1 MMNADQ
7 SPLEFETVAKLD
19 AHLRESRPLT
29 ACVFQGLDL
38 RLHTAALTAG
48 RLTGSAFLG
57 CQLEP
62 GAVAHALSDKALVV
76 PKPEGIPFD
85 PFRGSLYSVEQD
97 LYAGYVTGQPG
108 GYAVTRDARIYA
120 HFCATGRSHPPNI
133 LESLY
138 RRLHD
143 HGMSDALEEAL
154 SGHRV
159 VAIMGGHSLARDAE
173 EYRAVALLGR
183 ALARAHFVVVTG
195 GGPGAME
202 AAHLGAWHAGRRDED
217 LDTAIAI
224 LGHAPLYTPIE
235 PWLDT
240 GLEVRRRFDGGRPA
254 MSIGIP
260 TWHYGHEPSNV
271 FPTAIAKYFANSE
284 REDGLLTIATHG
296 VVFAPGSAGTIQ
308 EVFQDAAQNHYRTTG
323 FASPMIF
330 LGARY
335 WQHTKPIYPVLQ
347 QLAAGEAYR
356 DLLCI
361 TDSVSDVVERIK
373 AFKPDAGRGPA
384 PPRAQRG
391 E

>member
-1 MMNADQ
+1 MTSADQ
-7 SPLEFETVAKLD
+7 PPLEFETVAKLD
-19 AHLRESRPLT
+19 AHLREGRPLT

-57 CQLEP
+57 CLLEP
-62 GAVAHALSDKALVV
+62 AAITHALADKALVV
-76 PKPEGIPFD
+76 PRPEGIPFD
-85 PFRGSLYSVEQD
+85 PFRGSLYSVEED
-97 LYAGYVTGQPG
+97 LYAGYVVGQPG
-108 GYAVTRDARIYA
+108 GYAATRDGRIYA
-120 HFCATGRSHPPNI
+120 HFCATGRSNPPSI

-143 HGMSDALEEAL
+143 HGMSDALEEMLA
-154 SGHRV
+154 GHRV
-159 VAIMGGHSLARDAE
+159 VAIMGGHRLARDAD

-183 ALARAHFVVVTG
+183 ALARAGIVVVTG

-202 AAHLGAWHAGRRDED
+202 AAHLGVWHAGRRDED

-224 LGHAPLYTPIE
+224 LSHAPLHTPIE

-240 GLEVRRRFDGGRPA
+240 ALEVRRRFDGGRPGL
-254 MSIGIP
+254 SIGVP

-284 REDGLLTIATHG
+284 REDGLLTLATHG

-308 EVFQDAAQNHYRTTG
+308 EIFQDAAQNHYRVTG

-330 LGARY
+330 LGTRY
-335 WQHTKPIYPVLQ
+335 WQHTKPVYPLLQ

-356 DLLCI
+356 DLICI
-361 TDSVSDVVERIK
+361 TDSVSEAVDRLK
-373 AFKPDAGRGPA
+373 AFKPPA
-384 PPRAQRG
+384 
-391 E
+391 

>member
-7 SPLEFETVAKLD
+7 PPLEFETVAKLD
-19 AHLRESRPLT
+19 AHLRENRPLT

-108 GYAVTRDARIYA
+108 GYAATRDARIYA
-120 HFCATGRSHPPNI
+120 HFCATGRSNPPNI

-143 HGMSDALEEAL
+143 HGMSDALEETL

-159 VAIMGGHSLARDAE
+159 VAIMGGHGLARDAE

-183 ALARAHFVVVTG
+183 ALARANFVVVTG

-224 LGHAPLYTPIE
+224 LGHAPLYTPDRA
-235 PWLDT
+235 LA
-240 GLEVRRRFDGGRPA
+240 R
-254 MSIGIP
+254 
-260 TWHYGHEPSNV
+260 
-271 FPTAIAKYFANSE
+271 
-284 REDGLLTIATHG
+284 HG
-296 VVFAPGSAGTIQ
+296 A
-308 EVFQDAAQNHYRTTG
+308 
-323 FASPMIF
+323 
-330 LGARY
+330 
-335 WQHTKPIYPVLQ
+335 
-347 QLAAGEAYR
+347 
-356 DLLCI
+356 
-361 TDSVSDVVERIK
+361 
-373 AFKPDAGRGPA
+373 RGPA
-384 PPRAQRG
+384 PLRRRPPGDEHRHPDVALRARAVERVPDRHRQVLRQQRARGRPADDRHPRRRVRAGQRRHDPG
-391 E
+391 SVPGRGAEPLPHHAASPAR

>member
-1 MMNADQ
+1 MDLDRP
-7 SPLEFETVAKLD
+7 PLEFETVAKLD
-19 AHLRESRPLT
+19 AHLSEGRPLT
-29 ACVFQGLDL
+29 HCVFQGLDL

-57 CQLEP
+57 CLLEP
-62 GAVAHALSDKALVV
+62 AVVTHALADKALVV
-76 PKPEGIPFD
+76 PRPEGIPYD

-108 GYAVTRDARIYA
+108 GYAITRDARIYA
-120 HFCATGRSHPPNI
+120 HFCATGRSAPRSI

-154 SGHRV
+154 EGHRV
-159 VAIMGGHSLARDAE
+159 VAIMGGHRLARDSE
-173 EYRAVALLGR
+173 EFRLVALLGR
-183 ALARAHFVVVTG
+183 ALSRAGILIVTG

-224 LGHAPLYTPIE
+224 LSHAPLHTPIE

-240 GLEVRRRFDGGRPA
+240 ALEVRRRFDGGRPGV
-254 MSIGIP
+254 SIGIP

-284 REDGLLTIATHG
+284 REEGLLTVATHG

-308 EVFQDAAQNHYRTTG
+308 EIFQDAAQNHYRTAG

-330 LGARY
+330 LGTQY
-335 WQHTKPIYPVLQ
+335 WQHTKPVYPLLE
-347 QLAAGEAYR
+347 QLAAAADYRSLLWLTDRVDDAVEAIR
-356 DLLCI
+356 
-361 TDSVSDVVERIK
+361 R
-373 AFKPDAGRGPA
+373 FKPATARS
-384 PPRAQRG
+384 
-391 E
+391 

>member
-7 SPLEFETVAKLD
+7 PPLEFETVAKLD

-62 GAVAHALSDKALVV
+62 GAVAHALADKALVV

-108 GYAVTRDARIYA
+108 GYAATRDARIYA
-120 HFCATGRSHPPNI
+120 HFCATGRSNPPNI

-154 SGHRV
+154 AGHRV
-159 VAIMGGHSLARDAE
+159 VAIMGGHGLARDAE

-183 ALARAHFVVVTG
+183 ALARANFVVVTG
-195 GGPGAME
+195 GGPGS
-202 AAHLGAWHAGRRDED
+202 HGGGAPRRV
-217 LDTAIAI
+217 A
-224 LGHAPLYTPIE
+224 
-235 PWLDT
+235 
-240 GLEVRRRFDGGRPA
+240 RRPA
-254 MSIGIP
+254 RRGS
-260 TWHYGHEPSNV
+260 
-271 FPTAIAKYFANSE
+271 
-284 REDGLLTIATHG
+284 RHG
-296 VVFAPGSAGTIQ
+296 DRDPGARAALHARSSPGSTRGSRSG
-308 EVFQDAAQNHYRTTG
+308 AAST
-323 FASPMIF
+323 AA
-330 LGARY
+330 AR
-335 WQHTKPIYPVLQ
+335 
-347 QLAAGEAYR
+347 R
-356 DLLCI
+356 
-361 TDSVSDVVERIK
+361 
-373 AFKPDAGRGPA
+373 
-384 PPRAQRG
+384 
-391 E
+391 

>member
-7 SPLEFETVAKLD
+7 PPLEFETVAKLD
-19 AHLRESRPLT
+19 AHLREGRPLT

-38 RLHTAALTAG
+38 RRHTAALTAG

-62 GAVAHALSDKALVV
+62 GVVTHALADKALVV

-97 LYAGYVTGQPG
+97 LYAGYVVGQPG
-108 GYAVTRDARIYA
+108 GYAATRDGRIYA

-143 HGMSDALEEAL
+143 HGMSDALEEML
-154 SGHRV
+154 VGHRV
-159 VAIMGGHSLARDAE
+159 VAIMGGHRLARDAE

-183 ALARAHFVVVTG
+183 ALARANFVVVTG

-240 GLEVRRRFDGGRPA
+240 GLEVRRRFDGVRAGI
-254 MSIGIP
+254 SIGVP

-271 FPTAIAKYFANSE
+271 FPTAVAKYFANSE

-330 LGARY
+330 LGTRY
-335 WQHTKPIYPVLQ
+335 WQHTKPVYPLLQ

-356 DLLCI
+356 ELLCI
-361 TDSVSDVVERIK
+361 TDSANEAVEHIK
-373 AFKPDAGRGPA
+373 AFKPAVPSA
-384 PPRAQRG
+384 
-391 E
+391 

>member
-1 MMNADQ
+1 MMNADRL
-7 SPLEFETVAKLD
+7 PLEFETVAKLD
-19 AHLRESRPLT
+19 AHLRAGRPLT
-29 ACVFQGLDL
+29 GCVFQGLDL

-62 GAVAHALSDKALVV
+62 GAIAHALADKALVV
-76 PKPEGIPFD
+76 PKPDGIPFD

-97 LYAGYVTGQPG
+97 LYAGYVIGQPG
-108 GYAVTRDARIYA
+108 GYAATRDARIYA
-120 HFCATGRSHPPNI
+120 HFCATGRSHPPGI

-154 SGHRV
+154 DGHRV
-159 VAIMGGHSLARDAE
+159 VAVMGGHRLARDAD

-183 ALARAHFVVVTG
+183 ALARASMVVVTG

-217 LDTAIAI
+217 LDTALAI
-224 LGHAPLYTPIE
+224 LAHAPLHTPIE

-240 GLEVRRRFDGGRPA
+240 ALEVRRRFDGGRPG

-271 FPTAIAKYFANSE
+271 FPTSIAKYFANSE
-284 REDGLLTIATHG
+284 REDGLLTIAKHG

-308 EVFQDAAQNHYRTTG
+308 EVFQDAAQNHYRTGG

-330 LGARY
+330 LGTRY
-335 WQHTKPIYPVLQ
+335 WQHTKPVYPLLQ

-361 TDSVSDVVERIK
+361 TDSVTEAVERIK
-373 AFKPDAGRGPA
+373 AFKPAVA
-384 PPRAQRG
+384 P
-391 E
+391 